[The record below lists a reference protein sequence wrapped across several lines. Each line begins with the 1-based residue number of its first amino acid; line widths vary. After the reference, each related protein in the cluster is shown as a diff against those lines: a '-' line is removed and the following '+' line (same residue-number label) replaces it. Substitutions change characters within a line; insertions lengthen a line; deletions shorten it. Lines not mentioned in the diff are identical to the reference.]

1 MLDTGGGK
9 QGFTRWM
16 LMGELTLTAARAQ
29 TPEGEPP
36 MSEMS
41 DNDFR
46 IHYHDQMPRGACIKV
61 IGVGGGG
68 NNAVNRM
75 IAAHVEGVEF
85 IAANT
90 DVQALQTSN
99 AAVKL
104 QLGVK
109 LTSGLGAGANPD
121 VGRRAALEDSDK
133 IIEALEGAD
142 MVFVTAGLG
151 GGTGTGAAPVI
162 ASLASEMGAL
172 TVAVVTRPFAFEGKR
187 RMMQA
192 ERGLQELLDSVDTV
206 IVIPNEKLLAVAKD
220 AGFFESF
227 RIADDV
233 LRQGVQGITDIITV
247 SGVINRDFADV
258 KTTMAGMGYAVM
270 GTAVRSGANRA
281 VDAAVAAMASPLLEA
296 GAIDGAKG
304 ILINITG
311 SSSLKLT
318 EVNEASTIIQNA
330 AHEDANII
338 FGAVQDEAMGDE
350 VKITV
355 IATGFKQQE
364 GSMLS
369 GTRRERMLADATL
382 PTIHQD
388 VPVAPRVTTRP
399 VQPIHSAPIAAAP
412 IAAPPISAPEIS
424 APEIGAEPI
433 LAPLLYEVEADEETP
448 EFELRADEDESQFL
462 SSDDHEDTQEL
473 VPVARSVFDDEFFT
487 KPRFLP
493 PADPLDTRM
502 PSARG
507 FDSPDSTRPLRLHY
521 DESPRPPAPA
531 VPAENFSVADPVMR
545 VPVFANTV
553 PAEPAE
559 SDELDIPA
567 FLRRGH

>member
-1 MLDTGGGK
+1 MPNLPD
-9 QGFTRWM
+9 
-16 LMGELTLTAARAQ
+16 
-29 TPEGEPP
+29 
-36 MSEMS
+36 
-41 DNDFR
+41 DDIR
-46 IHYHDQMPRGACIKV
+46 IHYHDEVPHGARIKV

-75 IAAHVEGVEF
+75 IAAKVEGVEF

-90 DVQALQTSN
+90 DVQALNTSN
-99 AAVKL
+99 APVKL

-172 TVAVVTRPFAFEGKR
+172 TVAVVTRPFGFEGKR

-233 LRQGVQGITDIITV
+233 LRQGVQGISDIITIP
-247 SGVINRDFADV
+247 GVINRDFADV

-270 GTAVRSGANRA
+270 GTAVRSGQNRA
-281 VDAAVAAMASPLLEA
+281 VEAAMAAMASPLLES

-311 SSSLKLT
+311 SSNLKLN

-338 FGAVQDEAMGDE
+338 FGAVQDETMGED

-364 GSMLS
+364 MPA
-369 GTRRERMLADATL
+369 RRERMLAEATL
-382 PTIHQD
+382 PTMRYEM
-388 VPVAPRVTTRP
+388 PVVEPRVSTPRSTASMP
-399 VQPIHSAPIAAAP
+399 KFASD
-412 IAAPPISAPEIS
+412 
-424 APEIGAEPI
+424 
-433 LAPLLYEVEADEETP
+433 VEALPPASELQEKSDREP
-448 EFELRADEDESQFL
+448 ELRA
-462 SSDDHEDTQEL
+462 
-473 VPVARSVFDDEFFT
+473 VPASVFDDDFFRT
-487 KPRFLP
+487 TQERAM
-493 PADPLDTRM
+493 PAYSIPEE
-502 PSARG
+502 AV
-507 FDSPDSTRPLRLHY
+507 RLETGVRETAY
-521 DESPRPPAPA
+521 
-531 VPAENFSVADPVMR
+531 VQ
-545 VPVFANTV
+545 
-553 PAEPAE
+553 PAE
-559 SDELDIPA
+559 SVHTEAPAAEVGVRAQYGGAAAALPADANEPDELDIPA

>member
-1 MLDTGGGK
+1 
-9 QGFTRWM
+9 
-16 LMGELTLTAARAQ
+16 
-29 TPEGEPP
+29 
-36 MSEMS
+36 MSNLP
-41 DNDFR
+41 DDDIR
-46 IHYHDQMPRGACIKV
+46 IHYHEELPRGAKIKV

-75 IAAHVEGVEF
+75 IAANVEGVEF

-90 DVQALQTSN
+90 DVQALQSSN

-109 LTSGLGAGANPD
+109 LTSGLGAGSNPD

-133 IIEALEGAD
+133 IIESLEGAD

-172 TVAVVTRPFAFEGKR
+172 TVAVVTRPFGFEGKR

-192 ERGLQELLDSVDTV
+192 ERGMQELLESVDTL

-233 LRQGVQGITDIITV
+233 LRQAVQGISDIITIP
-247 SGVINRDFADV
+247 GVINRDFADV

-270 GTAVRSGANRA
+270 GTAQRAGQNRA
-281 VDAAVAAMASPLLEA
+281 MEAAMAAMASPLLEA
-296 GAIDGAKG
+296 GAIDGARG

-311 SSSLKLT
+311 SSSLKLS
-318 EVNEASTIIQNA
+318 EVNEASGIIQSA

-364 GSMLS
+364 MPQ
-369 GTRRERMLADATL
+369 RRERMLAEATL
-382 PTIHQD
+382 PTMRYD
-388 VPVAPRVTTRP
+388 VPIQPRVSTVRAATSRFANGADFEVAPVFEP
-399 VQPIHSAPIAAAP
+399 EE
-412 IAAPPISAPEIS
+412 SAPES
-424 APEIGAEPI
+424 SMEQRPEARVGAG
-433 LAPLLYEVEADEETP
+433 ASP
-448 EFELRADEDESQFL
+448 ELIP
-462 SSDDHEDTQEL
+462 
-473 VPVARSVFDDEFFT
+473 VPASVFDDDFFQG
-487 KPRFLP
+487 PGHGDDANGDGVSGR
-493 PADPLDTRM
+493 TREVSHFS
-502 PSARG
+502 SAARVQQQENVRVGMTEPGEAVVRG
-507 FDSPDSTRPLRLHY
+507 TSFED
-521 DESPRPPAPA
+521 A
-531 VPAENFSVADPVMR
+531 SVA
-545 VPVFANTV
+545 A
-553 PAEPAE
+553 AE

-567 FLRRGH
+567 FLRRGN

>member
-1 MLDTGGGK
+1 
-9 QGFTRWM
+9 
-16 LMGELTLTAARAQ
+16 
-29 TPEGEPP
+29 
-36 MSEMS
+36 MSNFS
-41 DNDFR
+41 ADDDLR
-46 IHYHDQMPRGACIKV
+46 IHYHDGGMPRGARIKV

-75 IAAHVEGVEF
+75 IAAQVEGVEF

-90 DVQALQTSN
+90 DVQALESSR
-99 AAVKL
+99 ASVKL

-133 IIEALEGAD
+133 IIESLEGAD

-192 ERGLQELLDSVDTV
+192 DRGLQELLDSVDTV

-233 LRQGVQGITDIITV
+233 LRQGVQGISDIITIP
-247 SGVINRDFADV
+247 GVINRDFADV

-270 GTAVRSGANRA
+270 GTAIRSGSNRA
-281 VDAAVAAMASPLLEA
+281 TEAAMAAMASPLLES

-311 SSSLKLT
+311 SSSLKLS
-318 EVNEASTIIQNA
+318 EVNEASSIIQSA

-338 FGAVQDEAMGDE
+338 FGAVQDEGMGDE
-350 VKITV
+350 LKITV
-355 IATGFKQQE
+355 IATGFRQQE
-364 GSMLS
+364 MPE
-369 GTRRERMLADATL
+369 RRERMLTETTM
-382 PTIHQD
+382 PGSRWE
-388 VPVAPRVTTRP
+388 VPIAPRVGSGRANEASAAVVTQGSGRVSEGFGGSRGEVARPEPPTRVTESRVTESVVVRSESP
-399 VQPIHSAPIAAAP
+399 AEANGGREAASFAPPAPAPAPSAAP
-412 IAAPPISAPEIS
+412 GVPP
-424 APEIGAEPI
+424 
-433 LAPLLYEVEADEETP
+433 
-448 EFELRADEDESQFL
+448 RA
-462 SSDDHEDTQEL
+462 
-473 VPVARSVFDDEFFT
+473 SVFDDDFFRSS
-487 KPRFLP
+487 KPTEAPGPERRAWEPAPEPLPVRFVQHD
-493 PADPLDTRM
+493 AGYATE
-502 PSARG
+502 SARATDAARAEV
-507 FDSPDSTRPLRLHY
+507 FHVQA
-521 DESPRPPAPA
+521 PPAP
-531 VPAENFSVADPVMR
+531 VPTAPVLDR
-545 VPVFANTV
+545 TEAGNS
-553 PAEPAE
+553 EP
-559 SDELDIPA
+559 DELDIPA

>member
-1 MLDTGGGK
+1 
-9 QGFTRWM
+9 
-16 LMGELTLTAARAQ
+16 
-29 TPEGEPP
+29 
-36 MSEMS
+36 MSNLP
-41 DNDFR
+41 DDLLR
-46 IHYHDQMPRGACIKV
+46 IHYHDEMPRGARIKV

-75 IAAHVEGVEF
+75 IAANVVGVEF

-90 DVQALQTSN
+90 DVQALQVSN
-99 AAVKL
+99 APVKL

-192 ERGLQELLDSVDTV
+192 ERGMQELLESVDTV

-233 LRQGVQGITDIITV
+233 LRQGVQGISDIITIP
-247 SGVINRDFADV
+247 GVINRDFADV

-270 GTAVRSGANRA
+270 GTAMRSGPNRA
-281 VDAAVAAMASPLLEA
+281 MEAAMAAMASPLLEA
-296 GAIDGAKG
+296 GAIDGARG

-311 SSSLKLT
+311 SSSLKLS
-318 EVNEASTIIQNA
+318 EVNEASSIIQNS

-338 FGAVQDEAMGDE
+338 FGAVQDESMGDE

-364 GSMLS
+364 MPQ
-369 GTRRERMLADATL
+369 RRERMLAESTL
-382 PTIHQD
+382 PTMRYD
-388 VPVAPRVTTRP
+388 VPIQPRIYTPRP
-399 VQPIHSAPIAAAP
+399 AVPKFAS
-412 IAAPPISAPEIS
+412 
-424 APEIGAEPI
+424 
-433 LAPLLYEVEADEETP
+433 EVEAEQPEVVVEPLVETKAAVVRSEP
-448 EFELRADEDESQFL
+448 IAEAPVELI
-462 SSDDHEDTQEL
+462 
-473 VPVARSVFDDEFFT
+473 PVAASVFDDDFF
-487 KPRFLP
+487 RS
-493 PADPLDTRM
+493 
-502 PSARG
+502 SAEEDEVEAGGIGDSRVNAARHFSSTGSVQQEELRAVSLEAAGVETVVRTPG
-507 FDSPDSTRPLRLHY
+507 FSGP
-521 DESPRPPAPA
+521 
-531 VPAENFSVADPVMR
+531 PVM
-545 VPVFANTV
+545 
-553 PAEPAE
+553 EAE
-559 SDELDIPA
+559 STEPDELDIPA
-567 FLRRGH
+567 FLRRGTN